1 MICILHLV
9 SLSSLSLELSVWWLV
24 CSTTRHTMYKARR
37 ASRHVSSER
46 VDRALLISELGIG
59 QTYAT
64 FYDADRA
71 AHIDITD
78 NAIAFVRGKR
88 GVLITF
94 YPATVK
100 QINDIFNA
108 HGKAAPSSLVR
119 QASENWKTIT
129 KWQKMGKIG
138 AVI

>member
-1 MICILHLV
+1 
-9 SLSSLSLELSVWWLV
+9 
-24 CSTTRHTMYKARR
+24 MYKARR

-46 VDRALLISELGIG
+46 ADRALLISELGIG
-59 QTYAT
+59 QTYES
-64 FYDADRA
+64 FYDSERRA
-71 AHIDITD
+71 TVDITD
-78 NAIAFVRGKR
+78 RAIVFVRGKR
-88 GVLITF
+88 GILITF

-100 QINDIFNA
+100 QINDIYSAHDKNA
-108 HGKAAPSSLVR
+108 PLSLVR